1 LDDRLKESDVQ
12 IYVVGFINELSK
24 DGGFISKSP
33 QGKAKAFLERLATET
48 GGKAYF
54 PNSTSELRS
63 IAADISS
70 EMRTQ
75 YSIGYLP
82 SNDRKDGT
90 YRNIKVMVDDGP
102 NKQKRIAVARAGR
115 IAESDK
121 TQAPSQP
128 KVKSD
133 KP

>member
-1 LDDRLKESDVQ
+1 
-12 IYVVGFINELSK
+12 
-24 DGGFISKSP
+24 
-33 QGKAKAFLERLATET
+33 
-48 GGKAYF
+48 
-54 PNSTSELRS
+54 
-63 IAADISS
+63 
-70 EMRTQ
+70 MRTQ